1 MQKSDCYDWSPR
13 TKMLLIS
20 LPGDKVVDP
29 ANTEK
34 TLRTMRQRGVRAD
47 TLRQSVISDASLN
60 HITAVAPA
68 LAQARRFFDNGFTS
82 LSDAP

>member
-1 MQKSDCYDWSPR
+1 
-13 TKMLLIS
+13 MLLIR
-20 LPGDKVVDP
+20 LQGDKVVDP

-34 TLRTMRQRGVRAD
+34 TMRTMRRRGVRAD
-47 TLRQSVISDASLN
+47 TLQQYVVKDTSLN

-68 LAQARRFFDNGFTS
+68 LAQARRFFDGGFAS